1 MNRNL
6 SLGYRLLELILGLN
20 LFLHGAVRLLGDYS
34 GFVDYVLK
42 GFEPT
47 ALPAFLVLPVAYL
60 IPIAEAFVG
69 VALISHWKPRATLI
83 AATGLLALLVSGMCI
98 QQKWDV
104 VGTQMIYVICIY
116 LLGSEM
122 KLQGPVFASYSPASS
137 EE

>member
-20 LFLHGAVRLLGDYS
+20 FFLHGAVRLLGNYS
-34 GFVDYVLK
+34 GFVQSVLK

-47 ALPAFLVLPVAYL
+47 ILPAFLVLPAAYL
-60 IPIAEAFVG
+60 IPVAEAFIG
-69 VALISHWKPRATLI
+69 IALISHWRPRTTLF
-83 AATGLLALLVSGMCI
+83 AATGLMALLVSGTCL

-104 VGTQMIYVICIY
+104 VGTQMIYVICLY

-122 KLQGPVFASYSPASS
+122 KLQEPQTQPVEA
-137 EE
+137 